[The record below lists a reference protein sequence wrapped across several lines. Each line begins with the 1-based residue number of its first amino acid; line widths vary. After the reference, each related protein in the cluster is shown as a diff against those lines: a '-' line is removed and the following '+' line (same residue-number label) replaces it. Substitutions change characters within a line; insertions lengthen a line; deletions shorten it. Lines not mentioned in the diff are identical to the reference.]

1 VTVTDRGPGVPP
13 DYRERIFERFVQI
26 PHRTA
31 VPAGGI
37 GLGLSIG
44 RAIVERHGGQIGVES
59 QPGRAT
65 AFFFELPLL
74 PDPEPEPEPAPPR
87 REHPRVHATG
97 D

>member
-1 VTVTDRGPGVPP
+1 
-13 DYRERIFERFVQI
+13 
-26 PHRTA
+26 
-31 VPAGGI
+31 VPAGGV

-44 RAIVERHGGQIGVES
+44 RAIVERHGGRIGVES